1 MSPALST
8 RNTCEVELLPMNRF
22 PPDPVDTP
30 TMAAPLD
37 DVPDTP
43 TPLVEIPATPVPRGD
58 LPLTP
63 ESKAPLVLRSC
74 PLIPVLP
81 LEDDVLLNDVVA
93 ISPGPCADVDLRPG
107 PLPEFESVTHGE
119 ELEQLVNGTASAPVR
134 ELAAVPKN
142 NVAAAREAAI
152 VPNRFTLNIIEVPH
166 SREALNETV
175 SGDDRFGPAIASASS
190 RGTH

>member
-1 MSPALST
+1 MK
-8 RNTCEVELLPMNRF
+8 RF
-22 PPDPVDTP
+22 PPLPLARTAV
-30 TMAAPLD
+30 PLD

-43 TPLVEIPATPVPRGD
+43 TPLVETPATPVPRGD

-81 LEDDVLLNDVVA
+81 LEGDVLLNDVVA
-93 ISPGPCADVDLRPG
+93 TSPGPSADVDLRPG

-142 NVAAAREAAI
+142 NVAAAIEAAI
-152 VPNRFTLNIIEVPH
+152 VPKRFTLNIIEAP
-166 SREALNETV
+166 RRR
-175 SGDDRFGPAIASASS
+175 D
-190 RGTH
+190 